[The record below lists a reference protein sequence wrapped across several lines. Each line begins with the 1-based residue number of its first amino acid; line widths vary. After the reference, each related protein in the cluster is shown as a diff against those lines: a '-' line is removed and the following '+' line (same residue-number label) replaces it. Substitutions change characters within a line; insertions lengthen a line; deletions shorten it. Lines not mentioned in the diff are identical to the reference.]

1 MEEFK
6 DDTRRKFDYQ
16 IIDFSDDFVKKW
28 LLENS
33 HKCPLCRKS
42 LEKINRLFQY

>member
-6 DDTRRKFDYQ
+6 DDTL
-16 IIDFSDDFVKKW
+16 IIRLQYNHYFSDDFAKKW

-33 HKCPLCRKS
+33 HKCPLCRKITG
-42 LEKINRLFQY
+42 K